1 MAMHQ
6 QHLLAN
12 VKRNAVAIASVCTLV
27 FAPASTLPTFAQ
39 SEANTLEHV
48 VSITRKRTL
57 KLEFKAKYLQYL
69 LKKNENQGFSWID
82 LLVVILIFGILA
94 AIVLPGLF
102 SQIHAAKQ
110 AEAKN
115 NIGAMNRAQQAYF
128 LEYKKFTD
136 NLAQLRLG
144 IKTETTNYSY
154 RVELSSQFRHF
165 HKFNGKVFPS
175 RDYVVHIAQAKKPQL
190 KSYIGFVGTEVSAGS
205 STSELLTVAFAC
217 QSEKTTTLAPPLVPT
232 LSGSDE
238 FLGCPEGYQTRC
250 KGNPR
255 G

>member
-1 MAMHQ
+1 M
-6 QHLLAN
+6 
-12 VKRNAVAIASVCTLV
+12 
-27 FAPASTLPTFAQ
+27 
-39 SEANTLEHV
+39 
-48 VSITRKRTL
+48 
-57 KLEFKAKYLQYL
+57 KLEFQAKYLQYL
-69 LKKNENQGFSWID
+69 SRKNENQGCSWID
-82 LLVVILIFGILA
+82 ILVVIIILGILA

-102 SQIHAAKQ
+102 RQVYTANQ
-110 AEAKN
+110 TEAKN

-128 LEYKKFTD
+128 LEHQKFTTD
-136 NLAQLRLG
+136 LAQLGLG
-144 IKTETTNYSY
+144 IKTETTHYSY

-190 KSYIGFVGTEVSAGS
+190 KSYIGFVGTMVSTGS

-217 QSEKTTTLAPPLVPT
+217 QSEKPTTLPPPLVPT
-232 LSGSDE
+232 FSGLDE
-238 FLGCPEGYQTRC
+238 YLGCPQGYQTRC